1 MSHGKFGSK
10 RFHDDML
17 KPKKRP
23 RLGLPILVAARDY
36 KKKAIAAVEARRE
49 LVAEVLRRTEDRVT
63 ALETL
68 QLVAKEFGLPD
79 FTDSEIDL
87 LGLGD

>member
-1 MSHGKFGSK
+1 MSHRSSGK

-23 RLGLPILVAARDY
+23 RLSLPVLVAARDY
-36 KKKAIAAVEARRE
+36 KKKIAAAVLARRE
-49 LVAEVLRRTEDRVT
+49 LVAEVVKRTDGRVA

-68 QLVAKEFGLPD
+68 RLIAEEFGLSPFSDSDID
-79 FTDSEIDL
+79 FLNME
-87 LGLGD
+87 G

>member
-23 RLGLPILVAARDY
+23 RLGLPILVAAHDY
-36 KKKAIAAVEARRE
+36 KKKAAAAVEAPSRTCRRSSTPH
-49 LVAEVLRRTEDRVT
+49 RRPHQRT
-63 ALETL
+63 
-68 QLVAKEFGLPD
+68 
-79 FTDSEIDL
+79 
-87 LGLGD
+87 